1 MGRASN
7 LGALLVAGIVA
18 LHLAVNISGERWER
32 YRLYR
37 AEVETLKVRLILASL
52 LLLMA
57 IAIGTLGWM
66 I

>member
-1 MGRASN
+1 MSRASN

-37 AEVETLKVRLILASL
+37 AEVETLKVRLVLATL
-52 LLLMA
+52 LLSVA
-57 IAIGTLGWM
+57 IAVGTIGWM

>member
-1 MGRASN
+1 MPRASN

-37 AEVETLKVRLILASL
+37 SEVETLKVRLILATL
-52 LLLMA
+52 LLTVA
-57 IAIGTLGWM
+57 IAVGTVGWM